1 MERIDIVHE
10 PPSRVAQNAPPE
22 RAGAA
27 PSQMAPANAERPADE
42 RGYAHRW
49 AATSV
54 LLFASA
60 LDLIDSTIVNVAIP
74 SIQRDLGTS
83 YAAIQWVV
91 AGYALAFA
99 LLLVTGG
106 RLGDIFGRKRM
117 FIAGVVGF
125 TLASALSGAAVSPA
139 MLIGAR
145 VFQGAAAAIMVP
157 QVLAILQVM
166 FPPKERPAAFGVYGA
181 ILGLTAVVG
190 PILGGVIVQANLFGL
205 EWRPI
210 FYLNVVV
217 GAVAVVA
224 ATLTVPD
231 SKAPQALKLDLV
243 GVLLLT
249 LALGMLLV
257 PLIEGRELGW
267 PTWGFALMIAAAPTL
282 ALFVL
287 YEWYKTRRDGSPLV
301 VLALF
306 RQRAFVAGMIVNLLF
321 FGAFS
326 AFTFTLALYLQIGL
340 GFSPLTAGLT
350 LLPFSIGSVV
360 GSMASI
366 PLPQRLGR
374 RIVAVGML
382 IMTVAMGGLLLTV
395 QFSGTVATPWTLT
408 PATLVA
414 GLGFGM
420 VVVRL
425 VDIIL
430 AGVHQRDAGSASG
443 VFGATNQ
450 LGGAIG
456 VALIGVLFFGLLTS
470 QAVANA
476 NAVAPQLRGGLQA
489 AGVPTQAQA
498 PIVSQFTTCFHDRA
512 AEKDPTVIPPS
523 CQQPHGANGT
533 QPAASQRITQ
543 VITHAAQTANA
554 RNFAQA
560 IERILWYLT
569 CAFLASLLLL
579 FLLPAEARKNEQVV

>member
-1 MERIDIVHE
+1 MESVHAHE
-10 PPSRVAQNAPPE
+10 TQSRETRMVASDDNGTMQAIT
-22 RAGAA
+22 
-27 PSQMAPANAERPADE
+27 PADRAPE
-42 RGYAHRW
+42 EHGYPHRW
-49 AATSV
+49 AVTSV
-54 LLFASA
+54 LLLASA

-91 AGYALAFA
+91 AGYSLAFA

-117 FIAGVVGF
+117 FIAGIVGF
-125 TLASALSGAAVSPA
+125 TLASALSGAAISPA

-181 ILGLTAVVG
+181 VLGLTAVAG

-205 EWRPI
+205 TWRPI
-210 FYLNVVV
+210 FYLNVFV
-217 GAVAVVA
+217 GVA
-224 ATLTVPD
+224 AVIAALLIVPD

-249 LALGMLLV
+249 LALGMLLF

-267 PTWGFALMIAAAPTL
+267 PAWGFALMIAAAPTL
-282 ALFVL
+282 AIFVL
-287 YEWYKTRRDGSPLV
+287 YERYKSRKDGSPLV

-326 AFTFTLALYLQIGL
+326 AFIFVLALYLQIGL
-340 GFSPLTAGLT
+340 SFSPLTAGLT
-350 LLPFSIGSVV
+350 LLPFSIGSVI
-360 GSMASI
+360 GSMVSV

-374 RIVAVGML
+374 RVAAIGML
-382 IMTVAMGGLLLTV
+382 IMTIAMCGLLLTV
-395 QFSGTVATPWTLT
+395 HLYGTTLTPWTLT
-408 PATLVA
+408 PTTLVA
-414 GLGFGM
+414 GIGFGM
-420 VVVRL
+420 IVVRL
-425 VDIIL
+425 IDIIL
-430 AGVHQRDAGSASG
+430 AGVHPRDAGSASG

-470 QAVANA
+470 QAVASA
-476 NAVAPQLRGGLQA
+476 NAVAPQLRSGLQS
-489 AGVPTQAQA
+489 AGVPTQAQG
-498 PIVSQFTTCFHDRA
+498 PIINGFTICFHDRA
-512 AEKDPTVIPPS
+512 AEKDPTVIPASCRQATAPS
-523 CQQPHGANGT
+523 GNALPI
-533 QPAASQRITQ
+533 AASQRITQ
-543 VITHAAQTANA
+543 VVTHAGQTANA

-560 IERILWYLT
+560 TERILWYIT
-569 CAFLASLLLL
+569 GAFLLSLLLI
-579 FLLPAEARKNEQVV
+579 FLLPAGAKKDEASAT